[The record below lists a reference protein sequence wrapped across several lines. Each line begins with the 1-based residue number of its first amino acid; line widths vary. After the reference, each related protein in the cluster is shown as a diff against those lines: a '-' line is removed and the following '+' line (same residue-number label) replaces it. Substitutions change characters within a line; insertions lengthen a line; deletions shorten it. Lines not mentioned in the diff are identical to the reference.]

1 MVWSYASLRREN
13 KDICKIKDDRVE
25 WRKMSGKA
33 VVGYFKE
40 IEEDDMIARAVEKD
54 EEVVFSQGYFLG

>member
-13 KDICKIKDDRVE
+13 KGICKIKDDRVE

-40 IEEDDMIARAVEKD
+40 IEEDDMIARAV
-54 EEVVFSQGYFLG
+54 